1 MSSQKKLFGSPTK
14 IPPAKRKQQDANNT
28 SATDAN
34 MEEAISLALAK
45 QRDQLETV
53 ITRTITSA
61 VGSVNDSVKKLQRD
75 LDAHM
80 DVVRGLMSKVERVQA
95 DTRTMKRQ
103 VLDNTTSLEK
113 FQQKLALLE
122 DHNRRNNVRITGI
135 TTGREGNNA
144 ITFLQEMLPKWIPS
158 LGNKIIEIER
168 AHRIYGPH
176 AKGNTPQTMILRL
189 LRHGDR
195 NAILNGAREATKHAP
210 IQDAGRSLRFYADY
224 SAHTSQRRKAFAG
237 VQKSLREKGISSFI
251 IYPATLKITLDGEQ
265 RSFSTP
271 EDAEEF
277 LRGSQ
282 RGVSTTRAAARQQ
295 MEMMEQEREMVRE
308 ESTDT

>member
-1 MSSQKKLFGSPTK
+1 M
-14 IPPAKRKQQDANNT
+14 T
-28 SATDAN
+28 S
-34 MEEAISLALAK
+34 
-45 QRDQLETV
+45 
-53 ITRTITSA
+53 TITISVTHTITNA
-61 VGSVNDSVKKLQRD
+61 VGSVNDWD

-103 VLDNTTSLEK
+103 VLDNTTGLEK

-122 DHNRRNNVRITGI
+122 DQNRRNNVQITGI
-135 TTGREGNNA
+135 STGREGDNA

-158 LGNKIIEIER
+158 LGNRTVEIER
-168 AHRIYGPH
+168 AHRIYAPH
-176 AKGNTPQTMILRL
+176 TKGNIPQTMILRL
-189 LRHGDR
+189 LRHR
-195 NAILNGAREATKHAP
+195 NRSAILNGAREAKKNPP
-210 IQDAGRSLRFYADY
+210 IQDAGKSLRFYAD

-237 VQKSLREKGISSFI
+237 VQKSLREKGISSFM

-277 LRGSQ
+277 LQGS
-282 RGVSTTRAAARQQ
+282 RHGVSTTWAAAHRHG
-295 MEMMEQEREMVRE
+295 EVMEQECETVWE
-308 ESTDT
+308 KSTGT